1 MQHAAAQIA
10 ETFLTRI
17 DADWARLVEQVG
29 PYVPQ
34 FTLAYAPYA
43 ALIRAITHQQLQTR
57 VAHLILER
65 FLACFSG
72 KEFPA
77 PEAILALDPG
87 LLRACGLSQAKVVAI
102 RGVAEA
108 ALSGQVPTRAQALV
122 ASDMDLIERLTCL
135 RGIGR
140 WTVEMF
146 LLENLQRPDVLP
158 ADDFGV
164 RQGYRRLKGLEVAP
178 GAAQLRRIGLA
189 WQPYRSAA
197 AWYLW
202 RVPPE

>member
-1 MQHAAAQIA
+1 MQYAAAQIA
-10 ETFLTRI
+10 ETFLARI

-29 PYVPQ
+29 PYAPQ
-34 FTLAYAPYA
+34 FTPAYAPYA

-57 VAHLILER
+57 VANLILGR

-72 KEFPA
+72 EEFPA
-77 PEAILALDPG
+77 PAAILALDPG
-87 LLRACGLSQAKVVAI
+87 VLRACGLSQAKVVAI

-108 ALSGQVPTRAQALV
+108 ALGGRVPTRAQALV

-164 RQGYRRLKGLEVAP
+164 RQGYRRLKGLEAAP
-178 GAAQLRRIGLA
+178 SAVQLRRIGQA

-202 RVPPE
+202 RVPPG

>member
-1 MQHAAAQIA
+1 M
-10 ETFLTRI
+10 
-17 DADWARLVEQVG
+17 
-29 PYVPQ
+29 
-34 FTLAYAPYA
+34 
-43 ALIRAITHQQLQTR
+43 R
-57 VAHLILER
+57 VA
-65 FLACFSG
+65 C
-72 KEFPA
+72 
-77 PEAILALDPG
+77 
-87 LLRACGLSQAKVVAI
+87 

-164 RQGYRRLKGLEVAP
+164 RQGYRRLKGLEAAP
-178 GAAQLRRIGLA
+178 GAAQLRRIGQA

-197 AWYLW
+197 AWCRRSEQVKW
-202 RVPPE
+202 RPCLFCPDPESPCLHV